1 MASYNGTVVGGVAPQ
16 DVDGTTSMV
25 LDVGGVERTT
35 GGWLMYV
42 SGGVVQ
48 WGEDL
53 GCGPGDGRSNR
64 EIPNIRRA
72 IP

>member
-1 MASYNGTVVGGVAPQ
+1 VASYNGTVVGGVAPQ

-42 SGGVVQ
+42 SGSVVQ
-48 WGEDL
+48 SGDIP
-53 GCGPGDGRSNR
+53 GRGPGDGKSNR
-64 EIPNIRRA
+64 EVPDIRRS